1 MPIRQLTPI
10 LVLVVLVLILPGCG
24 KSGSGSSAGG
34 GLVPEDAAVYGT
46 VTLDPEGDQESAV
59 RDIAARFPGGDDV
72 DVEIE
77 KGLSEV
83 LREGGLDYGDDVKPW
98 IGENATFFVSGV
110 REDEADAA
118 VVVEATDEDAARAAF
133 EKAGSGGKG
142 EQRSYEGTDYL
153 FDEVAFGVVEG
164 HAVIGTEPALK
175 AVVDTAESGDSIE
188 DVERVEEALDRLPDD
203 TLGSVY
209 FDGRK
214 LLSAIG
220 PEGALLAPF
229 VQVFDEPY
237 VVGLSAESDAVVLDT
252 TLPAAL
258 SPLAAPLL
266 FGSGTDAVLDLPVD
280 SFYAAGQPEVG
291 KSISSLVDLF
301 APAAGGRERI
311 DQQVRAE
318 TGLDLDKD
326 ILAWMGDLGA
336 FASGTSV
343 EELRAGA
350 VIETKDPGTSGRA
363 IEVLER
369 LARREAD
376 PDTKVGPLTL
386 SGGGDGFTVKSPE
399 LPHPVHVVQRG
410 ERVAIAIGD
419 ESAQSLLEPGD
430 TLGEDAGFNDAAE
443 RLGDGFEVANFLDV
457 APILELVDSE
467 GESSDPGYQEAKPYL
482 EPFARLVAGTRK
494 DGDVVLS
501 RTRIEFR

>member
-1 MPIRQLTPI
+1 MRQLTPI
-10 LVLVVLVLILPGCG
+10 LVLVVLVLILSGCG
-24 KSGSGSSAGG
+24 DSGSGAPAA

-46 VTLDPEGDQESAV
+46 VTLDPKGDQESAV
-59 RDIAARFPGGDDV
+59 RDIAARFPGGDDL
-72 DVEIE
+72 DAQIE
-77 KGLSEV
+77 KGLSEA
-83 LREGGLDYGDDVKPW
+83 LREGGLDYGEDVKPW
-98 IGENATFFVSGV
+98 IGEDATFFVSGV
-110 REDEADAA
+110 REDDADAA
-118 VVVEATDEDAARAAF
+118 VVVEATDEDAARGAF
-133 EKAGSGGKG
+133 EKAGSGKAK
-142 EQRSYEGTDYL
+142 ERSYEGTDYL
-153 FDEVAFGVVEG
+153 LEEETAFGVVEG
-164 HAVIGTEPALK
+164 HAVIGTEAALK
-175 AVVDTAESGDSIE
+175 AAVDTAESGDSIE
-188 DVERVEEALDRLPDD
+188 DVERVDEALGRLPDD
-203 TLGSVY
+203 TLASVY

-214 LLSAIG
+214 LLSALG

-229 VQVFDEPY
+229 VEVFDEPY
-237 VVGLSAESDAVVLDT
+237 VLGLSAESDAVVLDT

-258 SPLAAPLL
+258 SAFAAPLL

-301 APAAGGRERI
+301 AAAAGGRERI

-326 ILAWMGDLGA
+326 ILGWMGDLGA
-336 FASGTSV
+336 FASGTSL
-343 EELRAGA
+343 EELGAGA
-350 VIETKDPGTSGRA
+350 VIETKDPGTSRRTV
-363 IEVLER
+363 EVLGR

-376 PDTKVGPLTL
+376 ADTTVGPLTL
-386 SGGGDGFTVKSPE
+386 SGGGDGFSLESPE
-399 LPHPVHVVQRG
+399 LPDPVHVVQRG
-410 ERVAIAIGD
+410 ERVAIALGD
-419 ESAQSLLEPGD
+419 ESTQALLEPGE

-457 APILELVDSE
+457 APILELAESE
-467 GESSDPGYQEAKPYL
+467 GASADADYGEAKPYL